1 MPGRRASIRSLLQ
14 TKLPL
19 PPGGSKEVPQEAP
32 DSISYRRLL
41 AEFTRPNTA
50 DAVARS
56 PRWKDAF
63 RDPVKAVLKR
73 LHAKG
78 LLVEPKMGPDLAA
91 LFTRSDFD
99 AKQRSL
105 QDRLQKDLSDNEVI
119 WEMLK
124 GHAQQTARE
133 GNLARCRNVHVAM
146 ANHLLRRDKRGREL
160 QALCIVC
167 VFDLC
172 GVRNRDDAPAEIR
185 KSHSRFD
192 AARASLAPWL
202 VSRVR
207 NLSRELALSMGEIRE
222 IFLQVCTR
230 LPVPRD
236 PRKLWAVLQLAL
248 EGGFDSADDVR
259 RSRAIRQILE

>member
-1 MPGRRASIRSLLQ
+1 MG
-14 TKLPL
+14 
-19 PPGGSKEVPQEAP
+19 VPQEAP

-56 PRWKDAF
+56 PHWKDAF
-63 RDPVKAVLKR
+63 RDPVLADRNPVARKDPA
-73 LHAKG
+73 G
-78 LLVEPKMGPDLAA
+78 NSMGPDLAA

-99 AKQRSL
+99 ARQSSL

-124 GHAQQTARE
+124 GHAHRTARE

-207 NLSRELALSMGEIRE
+207 NLSRELALSMGGIRE